1 MVWVVLRLMGLH
13 QKVTREGSGVEG
25 VKEVEE
31 ADRLNH
37 KFMRNA
43 LHARSND
50 RHVVSS

>member
-1 MVWVVLRLMGLH
+1 MGLY

-31 ADRLNH
+31 ADRMNH
-37 KFMRNA
+37 KLMCNA

-50 RHVVSS
+50 RHVIFS